1 MAESESAR
9 LFGSPLRFKVMSWK
23 IQVSISRELAMT
35 ILRHARCTAACIMA
49 LLCGELASPALA
61 HEGHHHPDPRAFGG
75 IMPQLS
81 PDGETLA
88 FSYQGA
94 IWKMARTGGVMKRL
108 TKERGLDI
116 EPAWSPDGKK
126 IAYIST
132 KGFSAGNLR
141 LVSAAGDNIPPPQD
155 MTVMDKLHFDPKGER
170 ILGLFQPANEKI
182 RLAWYSLATG
192 ELTPAVDEKTWPG
205 HALGAP
211 GLARQRPTLS
221 HDGKWLA
228 VNTVADMPDEQGG
241 NNGPQ
246 NEIWKVPLL
255 GAHGG
260 NIPKPQLIARWPARI
275 HEMCWRADD
284 KAVLVVTERGG
295 VHNDIWEVPLENGEV
310 TAKKLTFGQA
320 DEDSPSFSAD
330 GKWLAYSENRF
341 GATMFVV
348 RNLETLDEQ
357 IVRPG
362 KFNWSKNDGDVTIQI
377 AEGPQNTII
386 PARIVIQEDDGK
398 FVAPAGSLYRML
410 NGELHFYTTGDFHLE
425 LPSSVYTLKVF
436 RGLEY
441 KPEVTKFSITTAEV
455 TGVHVPLERW
465 TNQAA
470 DGWFGGENHIHANYG
485 YGQWYNSPATMLE
498 QISGEDLT
506 VANFMVANSDSDGVF
521 DREFFLGRPDP
532 VSTDAHVLYWN
543 QEFRAT
549 IWGHMTLLNL
559 KQLVTPIFTGF
570 KNTTH
575 PYDFPTNA
583 HIADHTHEQ
592 KGLVNYTH
600 PAHSLQDPYAT
611 AYSAKEMPV
620 DVALGKIDTLDVMGS
635 NHQATYPV
643 WYRLLNCGLKI
654 PASAGTDVFLNRI
667 NSRLP
672 GSDRVYVHCGVGKF
686 SYQNWIDN
694 LRAGKSFVTNGPM
707 LRFTAAGQE
716 PGATL
721 KLDKPGKLRVQGEV
735 TSQYPLEKL
744 ELVLTGKPLVTIP
757 ASAESLLRITIDQ
770 EIDIL
775 ASGWLALRARGP
787 RGEHQA
793 ASESF
798 AHTSP
803 IYVEVKDQPLKSP
816 EDAKYFVS
824 WIDRLR
830 TDVRKRNRIPE
841 GQQAVVEKQLAEA
854 MEFYKKQAE

>member
-1 MAESESAR
+1 
-9 LFGSPLRFKVMSWK
+9 
-23 IQVSISRELAMT
+23 MT
-35 ILRHARCTAACIMA
+35 ILHLARCAVAFILA
-49 LLCGELASPALA
+49 LLCAELVLPALA
-61 HEGHHHPDPRAFGG
+61 HEGHQHPDPRAFGG

-81 PDGETLA
+81 PDGETLV

-94 IWKMARTGGVMKRL
+94 IWKMPRIGGVMKRL

-126 IAYIST
+126 VAYIST
-132 KGFSAGNLR
+132 QNFYAGNLR
-141 LVSAAGDNIPPPQD
+141 LATAGGEPIKLPKD
-155 MTVMDKLHFDPKGER
+155 MTVMDKLHFDAKGER
-170 ILGLFQPANEKI
+170 VLGLFQPPSEKP
-182 RLAWYSLATG
+182 RLAWYVLATG
-192 ELTPAVDEKTWPG
+192 ELVPAIDEKTFPG
-205 HALGAP
+205 HPLGAP
-211 GLARQRPTLS
+211 GLARQRPALS
-221 HDGKWLA
+221 RDGKWLA

-246 NEIWKVPLL
+246 NELWKVPLL
-255 GAHGG
+255 GVHGD
-260 NIPKPQLIARWPARI
+260 NPPKPQLIARWPARI

-284 KAVLVVTERGG
+284 QAILVVTERGG
-295 VHNDIWEVPLENGEV
+295 VHNDIWEIPLENGEV
-310 TAKKLTFGQA
+310 AARKLTFGQA

-341 GATMFVV
+341 GPTMLVV
-348 RNLETLDEQ
+348 RDLEKLDEQ

-362 KFNWSKNDGDVTIQI
+362 KLDWSANDGDVTIQI
-377 AEGPQNTII
+377 TEGPQNKLV

-398 FVAPAGSLYRML
+398 FVAPRGSLYRML
-410 NGELHFYTTGDFHLE
+410 NGELHFYTHGDIHLE

-436 RGLEY
+436 RGPEY
-441 KPEVTKFSITTAEV
+441 KPEITKFSVTTAEV
-455 TGVHVPLERW
+455 TGVHVKLERW
-465 TNQAA
+465 TNQRA
-470 DGWFGGENHIHANYG
+470 DGWVGGENHIHANYG
-485 YGQWYNSPATMLE
+485 YGQWYNNPATMLE

-506 VANFMVANSDSDGVF
+506 IANFMVANSDSDGVF

-532 VSTDAHVLYWN
+532 VSTDANVLYWN

-583 HIADHTHEQ
+583 HIADHTHDQ
-592 KGLVNYTH
+592 GGHVNYTH

-643 WYRLLNCGLKI
+643 WYRLLNCGLKL
-654 PASAGTDVFLNRI
+654 PASAGTDVFLNKI

-672 GSDRVYVHCGVGKF
+672 GTDRVYVHCGETF
-686 SYQNWIDN
+686 TYQSWIDN

-707 LRFTAAGQE
+707 LRFTAGGVEA
-716 PGATL
+716 GATL
-721 KLDKPGKLRVQGEV
+721 KFDKPGKLRVQGEV
-735 TSQYPLEKL
+735 TSQYLLEKL
-744 ELVLTGKPLVTIP
+744 EVIVNGQPVLTIP
-757 ASAESLLRITIDQ
+757 AQAENPRTITLDQ
-770 EIDIL
+770 EIDIKT
-775 ASGWLALRARGP
+775 SSWLALRARGP
-787 RGEHQA
+787 RGEYQA
-793 ASESF
+793 SSESF

-803 IYVEVKDQPLKSP
+803 IYVEVKDQPLRSP
-816 EDAKYFVS
+816 EDAKYFIT
-824 WIDRLR
+824 WIERLYA
-830 TDVRKRNRIPE
+830 DVRKRNRIPA
-841 GQQAVVEKQLAEA
+841 GQQAVVEKQIADAL
-854 MEFYKKQAE
+854 EFYRKQAE

>member
-1 MAESESAR
+1 MHSYLAR
-9 LFGSPLRFKVMSWK
+9 VVIAL
-23 IQVSISRELAMT
+23 IVSTLSL
-35 ILRHARCTAACIMA
+35 
-49 LLCGELASPALA
+49 SSFA
-61 HEGHHHPDPRAFGG
+61 HDGHHHPDPRAFGG

-81 PDGETLA
+81 PDGETLV

-94 IWKMARTGGVMKRL
+94 VWKMARTGGVMKRL

-116 EPAWSPDGKK
+116 EPVWSPDGKK
-126 IAYIST
+126 VAYISSP
-132 KGFSAGNLR
+132 GFGAGNLR
-141 LVSAAGDNIPPPQD
+141 VVTAGGEPVKLPKDL
-155 MTVMDKLHFDPKGER
+155 TVMDKLHFDPKGER
-170 ILGLFQPANEKI
+170 ILGLFQPPNEKVRI
-182 RLAWYSLATG
+182 AWYTLATG
-192 ELTPAVDEKTWPG
+192 ELTAAVDEKTWPG
-205 HALGAP
+205 HLPGAP
-211 GLARQRPTLS
+211 GLARQRPALS

-228 VNTVADMPDEQGG
+228 VNTVADLPDEQGG

-255 GAHGG
+255 GAHAD
-260 NIPKPQLIARWPARI
+260 NSAKPQLIARWPARI

-284 KAVLVVTERGG
+284 KSVLVVTERGG
-295 VHNDIWEVPLENGEV
+295 VHNDIWEVPLEKSEV
-310 TAKKLTFGQA
+310 AAKKLTFGQA

-341 GATMFVV
+341 GPTMLIVRDLKNLEEQVV
-348 RNLETLDEQ
+348 RPSGHLD
-357 IVRPG
+357 
-362 KFNWSKNDGDVTIQI
+362 WSKNDGDVTIQI
-377 AEGPQNTII
+377 AEGPRNTLV

-398 FVAPAGSLYRML
+398 FIAPPGSLYRLL
-410 NGELHFYTTGDFHLE
+410 NGDLHFYTDGDLHLE

-436 RGLEY
+436 RGPEY
-441 KPEVTKFSITTAEV
+441 KPEITKFSVTTGEV
-455 TGVHVPLERW
+455 TGVHVKLERW

-470 DGWFGGENHIHANYG
+470 DGWIGGENHIHANYG

-498 QISGEDLT
+498 QIAGEDLT

-559 KQLVTPIFTGF
+559 KHLVTPIFTGF

-592 KGLVNYTH
+592 GGLVNYTH
-600 PAHSLQDPYAT
+600 PAHSLQDPYGT

-654 PASAGTDVFLNRI
+654 PASAGTDVFLNRV

-672 GSDRVYVHCGVGKF
+672 GSDRVYVNCGVNKF
-686 SYQNWIDN
+686 SYQAWIDN

-707 LRFTAAGQE
+707 LRFTAGGQE
-716 PGATL
+716 IGSTI
-721 KLDKPGKLRVQGEV
+721 KLDNPGKLRVQGEV

-744 ELVLTGKPLVTIP
+744 ELILTGKPIATVT
-757 ASAESLLRITIDQ
+757 ASKENPLRLTLDQ
-770 EIDIL
+770 EIDIP

-787 RGEHQA
+787 RGERQA

-803 IYVEVKDQPLKSP
+803 IYVEVKDQALKST
-816 EDAKYFVS
+816 EDAKYFIT
-824 WIDRLR
+824 WIERLH
-830 TDVRKRNRIPE
+830 TDVRKRNRIPA

-854 MEFYKKQAE
+854 LEFYKKQAKE

>member
-1 MAESESAR
+1 MRSHLVGVAVALS
-9 LFGSPLRFKVMSWK
+9 F
-23 IQVSISRELAMT
+23 LA
-35 ILRHARCTAACIMA
+35 IVF
-49 LLCGELASPALA
+49 SNSSFA
-61 HEGHHHPDPRAFGG
+61 HEGHHHVDPRAFGG

-81 PDGETLA
+81 PDGETLV

-94 IWKMARTGGVMKRL
+94 IWKIPRTGGVMKRL
-108 TKERGLDI
+108 TKEAGLDI

-132 KGFSAGNLR
+132 KGFSAGTLK
-141 LVSAAGDNIPPPQD
+141 VIDAAGKQVPLPKEV
-155 MTVMDKLHFDPKGER
+155 TVMDKLHFDPKGER
-170 ILGLFQPANEKI
+170 ILGVFQPPNEKV

-192 ELTPAVDEKTWPG
+192 ELTAAVDEKTWPG
-205 HALGAP
+205 HVVGAP
-211 GLARQRPTLS
+211 GLARQRPSLS

-246 NEIWKVPLL
+246 NELWKVPLL
-255 GAHGG
+255 GIDADARA
-260 NIPKPQLIARWPARI
+260 KPQLIARWPARI

-284 KAVLVVTERGG
+284 KGVLVVTERGG
-295 VHNDIWEVPLENGEV
+295 VHNDIWEVPLENAEV
-310 TAKKLTFGQA
+310 AAKKLTFGQA
-320 DEDSPSFSAD
+320 DEDSPSVSAD
-330 GKWLAYSENRF
+330 GRWLTYSENRF
-341 GATMFVV
+341 GPTMLIV
-348 RNLETLDEQ
+348 RDLQKLEEQ
-357 IVRPG
+357 IVKPA
-362 KFNWSKNDGDVTIQI
+362 KFDWSAPDGDVLIRIFETR
-377 AEGPQNTII
+377 EDEPVS
-386 PARIVIQEDDGK
+386 ARVVIQEEGGK
-398 FVAPAGSLYRML
+398 FVAPRGSLYRML
-410 NGELHFYTTGDFHLE
+410 NGDLHFYATEAVDLE
-425 LPSSVYTLKVF
+425 LPSGAYTLKVF
-436 RGLEY
+436 RGPEY
-441 KPEVTKFSITTAEV
+441 KPVKTRFTVTQAEV
-455 TGVHVPLERW
+455 TGVDIKLERW
-465 TNQAA
+465 TNQRA
-470 DGWFGGENHIHANYG
+470 DGWVGGENHIHANYG

-498 QISGEDLT
+498 QVGGEDLT

-521 DREFFLGRPDP
+521 DREYFLGRPDP
-532 VSTDAHVLYWN
+532 LSTDANVLYWN

-583 HIADHTHEQ
+583 HVADHTHEQ
-592 KGLVNYTH
+592 GGLVNYTH

-654 PASAGTDVFLNRI
+654 PASAGTDVFLNRV

-672 GSDRVYVHCGVGKF
+672 GSDRVYVHCGEKF
-686 SYQNWIDN
+686 TYQTWIDN

-707 LRFTAAGQE
+707 LRFTAGGQE
-716 PGATL
+716 AGATL

-744 ELVLTGKPLVTIP
+744 EVIVNGQPVLTIP
-757 ASAESLLRITIDQ
+757 AQPENPREIALDQ
-770 EIDIL
+770 EIDVKT
-775 ASGWLALRARGP
+775 SSWLALRARGP
-787 RGEHQA
+787 RGEYQA

-803 IYVEVKDQPLKSP
+803 IYLEMKDQPLRSP
-816 EDAKYFVS
+816 EDAKYFIT
-824 WIDRLR
+824 WIERLH
-830 TDVRKRNRIPE
+830 TDVRKRNRIPA
-841 GQQAVVEKQLAEA
+841 GQQADVEKQLAEA
-854 MEFYKKQAE
+854 LEFYKKQAE

>member
-1 MAESESAR
+1 MR
-9 LFGSPLRFKVMSWK
+9 LLASV
-23 IQVSISRELAMT
+23 VS
-35 ILRHARCTAACIMA
+35 
-49 LLCGELASPALA
+49 LLCLLSTGSFA
-61 HEGHHHPDPRAFGG
+61 HEGHHHTDPRAFGG
-75 IMPQLS
+75 IMPRLS
-81 PDGETLA
+81 ADGETLV

-108 TKERGLDI
+108 TQERGLDI

-126 IAYIST
+126 IAFINSRNF
-132 KGFSAGNLR
+132 GAGTLS
-141 LVSAAGDNIPPPQD
+141 VVDSDGKKIPLPKD
-155 MTVMDKLHFDPKGER
+155 IMVMDKLHFDSKGER
-170 ILGLFQPANEKI
+170 ILGLFQPSNERS
-182 RLAWYSLATG
+182 RLAWYTLATG
-192 ELTPAVDEKTWPG
+192 ELSSAVDEKTWPG
-205 HALGAP
+205 HLPGAP
-211 GLARQRPTLS
+211 GLARQRPALS

-228 VNTVADMPDEQGG
+228 VNTVADLPDEQGG

-255 GAHGG
+255 GAAGDDA
-260 NIPKPQLIARWPARI
+260 KPQFVAKWPARI

-284 KAVLVVTERGG
+284 KTVLVVTERGG

-310 TAKKLTFGQA
+310 GAKKLTFGQA
-320 DEDSPSFSAD
+320 DEDSPSVSAD

-341 GATMFVV
+341 GPTMLIV
-348 RNLETLDEQ
+348 RDLEKLEEQ
-357 IVRPG
+357 IVRPNG
-362 KFNWSKNDGDVTIQI
+362 KLDWSANDGDVTIQI
-377 AEGPQNTII
+377 TEGPQRTLV
-386 PARIVIQEDDGK
+386 PARVVIQERDGK
-398 FVAPAGSLYRML
+398 FVAPPGSLYRML
-410 NGELHFYTTGDFHLE
+410 NGELHFYTSGNLHLE
-425 LPSSVYTLKVF
+425 LPSNVYTLKVF
-436 RGLEY
+436 RGPEY
-441 KPEVTKFSITTAEV
+441 KPEITKFSVTTAEV
-455 TGVHVPLERW
+455 TGAHIELERW
-465 TNQAA
+465 TNQRA
-470 DGWFGGENHIHANYG
+470 DGWVGGENHIHANYG

-498 QISGEDLT
+498 QIRGEDLS

-532 VSTDAHVLYWN
+532 LSTDAHVLYWN

-592 KGLVNYTH
+592 GGLVNYTH

-643 WYRLLNCGLKI
+643 WYRLLNCGLKL
-654 PASAGTDVFLNRI
+654 PASAGTDVFLNRV

-672 GSDRVYVHCGVGKF
+672 GSDRVYVHCGEKF
-686 SYQNWIDN
+686 TYQSWIDN
-694 LRAGKSFVTNGPM
+694 LRAGRSFVTNGPM
-707 LRFTAAGQE
+707 LRFTAGGQMAG
-716 PGATL
+716 GTL
-721 KLDKPGKLRVQGEV
+721 KFDKPGKLRVQGEV

-744 ELVLTGKPLVTIP
+744 EVIVNGQSFLTLP
-757 ASAESLLRITIDQ
+757 AQPENPRKITLDQ
-770 EIDIL
+770 EIDIQT
-775 ASGWLALRARGP
+775 SSWLALRARGP
-787 RGEHQA
+787 RGEEQA

-803 IYVEVKDQPLKSP
+803 LYIQVKDQPLKSP

-824 WIDRLR
+824 WIERLH
-830 TDVRKRNRIPE
+830 TDVRKRNRVPA
-841 GQQAVVEKQLAEA
+841 GQQAAVEKQLAEA
-854 MEFYKKQAE
+854 LEFYKKKAGE

>member
-1 MAESESAR
+1 MR
-9 LFGSPLRFKVMSWK
+9 LLASV
-23 IQVSISRELAMT
+23 VS
-35 ILRHARCTAACIMA
+35 
-49 LLCGELASPALA
+49 LLCLLSTGSFA
-61 HEGHHHPDPRAFGG
+61 HEGHHHTDPRAFGG
-75 IMPQLS
+75 IMPRLS
-81 PDGETLA
+81 ADGETLV

-108 TKERGLDI
+108 TQERGLDI

-126 IAYIST
+126 IAFINSRNF
-132 KGFSAGNLR
+132 GAGTLS
-141 LVSAAGDNIPPPQD
+141 VVDSDGKKIPLPKD
-155 MTVMDKLHFDPKGER
+155 IMVMDKLHFDSKGER
-170 ILGLFQPANEKI
+170 ILGLFQPSNERS
-182 RLAWYSLATG
+182 RLAWYTLATG
-192 ELTPAVDEKTWPG
+192 ELSSGVDEKTWPG
-205 HALGAP
+205 HLPGAP
-211 GLARQRPTLS
+211 GLARQRPALS

-228 VNTVADMPDEQGG
+228 VNTVADLPDEQGG

-255 GAHGG
+255 GAASDDA
-260 NIPKPQLIARWPARI
+260 KPQLIAKWPARI

-310 TAKKLTFGQA
+310 AAKKLTFGQA
-320 DEDSPSFSAD
+320 DEDSPSVSAD

-341 GATMFVV
+341 GPTMLVV
-348 RNLETLDEQ
+348 RDLEKLEEQ
-357 IVRPG
+357 IVRPNG
-362 KFNWSKNDGDVTIQI
+362 KLDWSANDGDVTIQI
-377 AEGPQNTII
+377 TEGPQRKLV
-386 PARIVIQEDDGK
+386 PARVVIQEEDGK
-398 FVAPAGSLYRML
+398 FVAPPGSLYRML
-410 NGELHFYTTGDFHLE
+410 NGELHFYTDGDLHLE
-425 LPSSVYTLKVF
+425 LPSHVYTLKVF
-436 RGLEY
+436 RGPEY
-441 KPEVTKFSITTAEV
+441 KPEITKFSVTTAEV
-455 TGVHVPLERW
+455 TGVDVELERW
-465 TNQAA
+465 TNQRA
-470 DGWFGGENHIHANYG
+470 DGWVGGENHIHANYG
-485 YGQWYNSPATMLE
+485 YGQWYNSPATMME
-498 QISGEDLT
+498 QIRGEDLS

-592 KGLVNYTH
+592 GGLVNYTH

-643 WYRLLNCGLKI
+643 WYRLLNCGLKL
-654 PASAGTDVFLNRI
+654 PASAGTDVFLNRV

-672 GSDRVYVHCGVGKF
+672 GSDRVYVHCGEKF
-686 SYQNWIDN
+686 TYQSWIDN
-694 LRAGKSFVTNGPM
+694 LRAGRSFVTNGPM
-707 LRFTAAGQE
+707 LRFTAGGQMAG
-716 PGATL
+716 GTL
-721 KLDKPGKLRVQGEV
+721 KFDKPGKLRVQGEV

-744 ELVLTGKPLVTIP
+744 EVIVNGQSFLTLP
-757 ASAESLLRITIDQ
+757 AQPENPRKITLDQ
-770 EIDIL
+770 EIDIQT
-775 ASGWLALRARGP
+775 SSWLALRARGP
-787 RGEHQA
+787 RGEEQA

-803 IYVEVKDQPLKSP
+803 LYIQVKDQPLKSP

-824 WIDRLR
+824 WIERLH
-830 TDVRKRNRIPE
+830 TDVRKRNRIPA
-841 GQQAVVEKQLAEA
+841 GQQAAVEKQLAEA
-854 MEFYKKQAE
+854 LEFYKKKAGE